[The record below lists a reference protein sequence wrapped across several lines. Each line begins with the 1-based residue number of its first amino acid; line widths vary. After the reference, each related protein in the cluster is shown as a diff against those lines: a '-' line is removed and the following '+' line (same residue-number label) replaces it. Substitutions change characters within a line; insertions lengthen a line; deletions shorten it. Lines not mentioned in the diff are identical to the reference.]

1 MIKEDIK
8 LALDYLKNSS
18 APYSNFNVAA
28 VLTDVDD
35 KKYVGVNVETISLT
49 SNVCAERNAIF
60 TAITEGSN
68 KFKRV
73 VVVGGKNGKVT
84 DFTPPC
90 GVCRQALRDY
100 CDPETFEVVI
110 AIDENIAPMIALSV
124 SVFWMI
130 SNITNLPPILCF
142 F

>member
-35 KKYVGVNVETISLT
+35 KKFVGVNVETISLT

-90 GVCRQALRDY
+90 GACRQALRDY

-110 AIDENIAPMIALSV
+110 AIDENNYQEYKLKDLLPHS
-124 SVFWMI
+124 FGPE
-130 SNITNLPPILCF
+130 NLED
-142 F
+142 